1 MMMGLGVS
9 SLGPISLVLSGLP
22 GLPGSLF
29 PLPDW
34 GSFPSLFVQI
44 SVQFLALVLLFWH
57 PYNLDIGMFK
67 VVPEVPQLLFIFWI
81 VSSFS
86 SCWMLISSFC
96 SKLLIWVLVSFPSL
110 LSSSIFLYFTLHSL
124 HFFILGPNSI
134 ISVNFLITS
143 VFNSAS
149 HRLSLSS
156 SLSSFSGVLIYSF
169 IWAIVVCL
177 GAPVMS

>member
-1 MMMGLGVS
+1 MSCVFILGS
-9 SLGPISLVLSGLP
+9 NFFGTLWASWTCTSISLNRLGKFSFIICLSKFSICWTSSCPSGTPVIWVLECLKLSQRFLSLSSFSG
-22 GLPGSLF
+22 
-29 PLPDW
+29 
-34 GSFPSLFVQI
+34 
-44 SVQFLALVLLFWH
+44 
-57 PYNLDIGMFK
+57 
-67 VVPEVPQLLFIFWI
+67 IF
-81 VSSFS
+81 VSSF
-86 SCWMLISSFC
+86 CFGWMVISSFC

-177 GAPVMS
+177 GAPVTL